1 MGRILFFVALA
12 VAMWVAWTLSRR
24 RNSLDN
30 EERRELKRL
39 RAKERGSGKVSRAFR
54 RGDGQVRPLR
64 PLLSQTRGRAQQGA
78 RLLLEALPR
87 CGAGRAMTSP
97 DRAFDGWL
105 PGVVRR
111 LSPHFNER
119 PEGALV
125 SLAVLH
131 FISLP
136 AGRFGGEDVDALFMG
151 TLDAMNRPEYESL
164 RGLRVSSHFF
174 VRRTGEVRQYV
185 SVLDRAWHAGVS
197 SFEGHTGCNDFSV
210 GIELEGTGETPYE
223 DAQYLALGELLGT
236 LTRVLP
242 VEAVTGHEHIAP
254 GRKQDPGPSF
264 DWDRVREMVPGRV
277 RIVTEPQV
285 MP

>member
-1 MGRILFFVALA
+1 
-12 VAMWVAWTLSRR
+12 
-24 RNSLDN
+24 
-30 EERRELKRL
+30 
-39 RAKERGSGKVSRAFR
+39 
-54 RGDGQVRPLR
+54 
-64 PLLSQTRGRAQQGA
+64 
-78 RLLLEALPR
+78 
-87 CGAGRAMTSP
+87 MTSP

-223 DAQYLALGELLGT
+223 DAQYQALGELLGT

>member
-1 MGRILFFVALA
+1 M
-12 VAMWVAWTLSRR
+12 
-24 RNSLDN
+24 
-30 EERRELKRL
+30 
-39 RAKERGSGKVSRAFR
+39 
-54 RGDGQVRPLR
+54 
-64 PLLSQTRGRAQQGA
+64 
-78 RLLLEALPR
+78 
-87 CGAGRAMTSP
+87 
-97 DRAFDGWL
+97 
-105 PGVVRR
+105 
-111 LSPHFNER
+111 
-119 PEGALV
+119 
-125 SLAVLH
+125 LAVLH

-242 VEAVTGHEHIAP
+242 VEALTGHEHIAP